1 MADSKELQTQL
12 QLNQQINKVLAD
24 RSKQMDALNK
34 QISGQALLAKELC
47 KAMECRD
54 LDGLEDRIQSLNSSL
69 EKAASAAS
77 KAGGSLQEAAVKP
90 NKDLE
95 EQGGLISNISS
106 KLSSAKVAAVTFGA
120 SMMSVGKRALGALT
134 MAANAIAPVVS
145 GLLNIGKSI
154 VSIPFKVLGGFVSAA
169 ASGSGGVNELRQAME
184 KLRGEMGDLSTGE
197 GKAVMDGFSQL
208 RSSSSAL
215 AKSGLSVGQVF
226 GYGADG
232 AAKMLEAVGELA
244 KAAGPQF
251 SMLSD
256 QIAGAADKMVMMNKG
271 LGMTNESLAEM
282 ARKAHN
288 TGKDVGDELIEMGS
302 MAIQM
307 GNKFGVSAKTIGK
320 NVSALTESME
330 DFGGMSKKQLTAT
343 ATYMAKLGI
352 EAKDLQGV
360 IAKFDD
366 FESAAEGVSQL
377 NQAFGIQLDTMEM
390 MNAQNPAERIDQM
403 RNAFHAAGKSVED
416 MTRAEKKLMAEQMGL
431 SVSAMENA
439 LAVENQGI
447 AYEDMEA
454 AAEESEANKMSE
466 KEVMLELA
474 KSIEKLVK
482 GGQGVTGFFDAFAK
496 GFERGFKRN
505 KEYIESIRAIRKSL
519 KVVKEFGVE
528 VGKVFADL
536 MGTFGLF
543 EGVKKIFDPKA
554 IRELLMGENGI
565 LGYIKKFAKST
576 GEGGKYSLGDMI
588 KDIFNRVYEYLTGGA
603 VAEGTSAFS
612 KWIEKMITTI
622 GDGIASAIPIVFE
635 YISKFLDFLTK
646 AITDPDS
653 LKDIAP
659 SAQEGIGG
667 ALMEA
672 FQKIGES
679 LSESGPQLWE
689 SLKALLGAV
698 WEKVGPFIA
707 DIGAKILTAA
717 IIKTIVISAAKA
729 AVSAVVTSALKY
741 MGQKI
746 FGTAGEE
753 MKKSAPKAMEK
764 GGGGFFGSLGAM
776 IESIAKIDTKA
787 AGQAAINLLILAG
800 TFMVALIGFA
810 ATILIMYLIIGKIPW
825 EGLAKVFVTIG
836 VAVLATL
843 GLALI
848 SLMLEPT
855 TMSTAAAFLLIAA
868 VTMFAALLVYAGAIL
883 VTYELLKTVPFDGFL
898 KTMGMIGVAL
908 LATLAFV
915 GVGLALA
922 AVGQALPFVALG
934 LVAAAAFFVGGV
946 YVFAEAINYVAP
958 MLRQIAGLSDIID
971 KSVWSIIKIVTV
983 IGGMVALGAIFTA
996 IMPVLPV
1003 LALGFYAASKF
1014 FNSAIGSITSMIN
1027 TVAKIPITDPDKV
1040 AKKVSIVADI
1050 AKAMQA
1056 VAAVGLDAAK
1066 MAIVGKLFGGSS
1078 VADMFASMEGFIITV
1093 ADTLKSVVDKI
1104 VELARGLSKKDMK
1117 GVETIAN
1124 VLSALGSFAGAMMEP
1139 LRLISEMSTDI
1150 FGPSAQDATK
1160 AMTDGLNGIMDVLVG
1175 RLPTL
1180 ITKIKEEAQKI
1191 GNVEE
1196 LKPKFEI
1203 ISAIVKAT
1211 GEFATAFGS
1220 ILKELPEAGV
1230 FEGHDDQVL
1239 KLMNAMTGIV
1249 NAIGNELTK
1258 LINTFVLIAK
1268 KIVSGED
1275 LAAKVKIISTIISS
1289 VKLFAETMTEVQ
1301 GLEVPD
1307 GSSISAVMGNVMTQM
1322 SKVITGSDN
1331 SMDSFLTK
1339 LSTVKL
1345 DETGLQNLEKSI
1357 NIVSKIKDY
1366 ATKIQETAE
1375 FSTQGFANDIFAIV
1389 ESVNQSIE
1397 ALNSVGSINANVALD
1412 NFAQAI
1418 GVGKGT
1424 VTVTNEPVNITMHVN
1439 VTMDA
1444 DKVGKVLVDRSVMTT
1459 PLATAGG

>member
-54 LDGLEDRIQSLNSSL
+54 LDGLEDRIQGLNSSL

-77 KAGGSLQEAAVKP
+77 KAGGSLQEAAIKP

-95 EQGGLISNISS
+95 KQGGLISDISS

-120 SMMSVGKRALGALT
+120 SMMSVGKRALGALK
-134 MAANAIAPVVS
+134 MAANAIAPVAS

-215 AKSGLSVGQVF
+215 AKSGLSVGRVF

-251 SMLSD
+251 SMLSG

-519 KVVKEFGVE
+519 RVVKEFGVE

-588 KDIFNRVYEYLTGGA
+588 KDIFNRVYE
-603 VAEGTSAFS
+603 
-612 KWIEKMITTI
+612 
-622 GDGIASAIPIVFE
+622 
-635 YISKFLDFLTK
+635 
-646 AITDPDS
+646 
-653 LKDIAP
+653 
-659 SAQEGIGG
+659 
-667 ALMEA
+667 
-672 FQKIGES
+672 
-679 LSESGPQLWE
+679 
-689 SLKALLGAV
+689 
-698 WEKVGPFIA
+698 
-707 DIGAKILTAA
+707 
-717 IIKTIVISAAKA
+717 
-729 AVSAVVTSALKY
+729 
-741 MGQKI
+741 
-746 FGTAGEE
+746 
-753 MKKSAPKAMEK
+753 
-764 GGGGFFGSLGAM
+764 
-776 IESIAKIDTKA
+776 
-787 AGQAAINLLILAG
+787 
-800 TFMVALIGFA
+800 
-810 ATILIMYLIIGKIPW
+810 
-825 EGLAKVFVTIG
+825 
-836 VAVLATL
+836 
-843 GLALI
+843 
-848 SLMLEPT
+848 
-855 TMSTAAAFLLIAA
+855 
-868 VTMFAALLVYAGAIL
+868 
-883 VTYELLKTVPFDGFL
+883 
-898 KTMGMIGVAL
+898 
-908 LATLAFV
+908 
-915 GVGLALA
+915 
-922 AVGQALPFVALG
+922 
-934 LVAAAAFFVGGV
+934 
-946 YVFAEAINYVAP
+946 
-958 MLRQIAGLSDIID
+958 
-971 KSVWSIIKIVTV
+971 
-983 IGGMVALGAIFTA
+983 
-996 IMPVLPV
+996 
-1003 LALGFYAASKF
+1003 
-1014 FNSAIGSITSMIN
+1014 
-1027 TVAKIPITDPDKV
+1027 
-1040 AKKVSIVADI
+1040 
-1050 AKAMQA
+1050 
-1056 VAAVGLDAAK
+1056 
-1066 MAIVGKLFGGSS
+1066 
-1078 VADMFASMEGFIITV
+1078 
-1093 ADTLKSVVDKI
+1093 
-1104 VELARGLSKKDMK
+1104 
-1117 GVETIAN
+1117 
-1124 VLSALGSFAGAMMEP
+1124 
-1139 LRLISEMSTDI
+1139 
-1150 FGPSAQDATK
+1150 
-1160 AMTDGLNGIMDVLVG
+1160 
-1175 RLPTL
+1175 
-1180 ITKIKEEAQKI
+1180 
-1191 GNVEE
+1191 
-1196 LKPKFEI
+1196 
-1203 ISAIVKAT
+1203 
-1211 GEFATAFGS
+1211 
-1220 ILKELPEAGV
+1220 
-1230 FEGHDDQVL
+1230 
-1239 KLMNAMTGIV
+1239 
-1249 NAIGNELTK
+1249 
-1258 LINTFVLIAK
+1258 
-1268 KIVSGED
+1268 
-1275 LAAKVKIISTIISS
+1275 
-1289 VKLFAETMTEVQ
+1289 
-1301 GLEVPD
+1301 
-1307 GSSISAVMGNVMTQM
+1307 
-1322 SKVITGSDN
+1322 
-1331 SMDSFLTK
+1331 
-1339 LSTVKL
+1339 
-1345 DETGLQNLEKSI
+1345 
-1357 NIVSKIKDY
+1357 
-1366 ATKIQETAE
+1366 
-1375 FSTQGFANDIFAIV
+1375 
-1389 ESVNQSIE
+1389 
-1397 ALNSVGSINANVALD
+1397 
-1412 NFAQAI
+1412 
-1418 GVGKGT
+1418 
-1424 VTVTNEPVNITMHVN
+1424 
-1439 VTMDA
+1439 
-1444 DKVGKVLVDRSVMTT
+1444 
-1459 PLATAGG
+1459 